1 MSTSSRIFQALPTN
15 FTTAPK
21 TTTCLASP
29 PSTPPL
35 ETGPSNSESILDLAV
50 HVLATEAASL
60 SHLTRI
66 YTTNPTAR
74 TAFVHA
80 VQCITHSLSVNH
92 GKVIFSGMG
101 KSGKIAQKM
110 VATMNSLGLMS
121 FFLHPT
127 EALHGDMGIIRAQD
141 ILVLV
146 TYSGTTTEL
155 VKILSHVPSQ
165 TVVIAMT
172 AHNCR
177 NSCPLTM
184 GRENAIILPTP
195 VHEKEEVTFGVP
207 APTTST
213 TVTVALGD
221 ALALAVADTMHT
233 IEGRKTQDVFHG
245 FHPGGAIGD
254 RKRTL
259 EDCTAVRVGDI
270 AMLKGKEGRKVADCL
285 VLAFRAKGGWVGIA
299 DDGSVVPPRRLR
311 AVDNPDMALENAGIL
326 VKKSEMVV
334 LDGGVKIADARGLV
348 RPGQVL
354 EIHLSNGEVGFA
366 ESEDIL

>member
-1 MSTSSRIFQALPTN
+1 MSTSTRLFQALPAN
-15 FTTAPK
+15 FTTTPK
-21 TTTCLASP
+21 TPNCLVSP

-35 ETGPSNSESILDLAV
+35 EIGPSNSESILDLAV

-60 SHLTRI
+60 SYLTRI

-155 VKILSHVPSQ
+155 VKILSHIPSQ
-165 TVVIAMT
+165 TMVIAMT
-172 AHNCR
+172 AHT
-177 NSCPLTM
+177 SQLTCPLTA
-184 GRENAIILPTP
+184 GRENAILLPTP
-195 VHEKEEVTFGVP
+195 VHEKEEITFGVP

-213 TVTVALGD
+213 TVTIALGD

-259 EDCTAVRVGDI
+259 ADCAVRVGDI
-270 AMLKGKEGRKVADCL
+270 PMLESIEGSRVADCL
-285 VLAFRAKGGWVGIA
+285 MLAFRAKGGWVRIA
-299 DDGSVVPPRRLR
+299 DGSVVPPRRLK
-311 AVDNPDMALENAGIL
+311 AVDNPDIALNAAGIV
-326 VKKSEMVV
+326 VKKCDTILLNGGIMVNDARSMIRRGQI
-334 LDGGVKIADARGLV
+334 LEIQLPGGGVGY
-348 RPGQVL
+348 
-354 EIHLSNGEVGFA
+354 A

>member
-1 MSTSSRIFQALPTN
+1 MSTSHLFQSLPTT
-15 FTTAPK
+15 FTTTPK
-21 TTTCLASP
+21 PTTCLVSP

-50 HVLATEAASL
+50 HVLATEADSL

-74 TAFVHA
+74 TAFVRA
-80 VQCITHSLSVNH
+80 VQCITHSLSINH

-141 ILVLV
+141 ILILV
-146 TYSGTTTEL
+146 TYSGTTAEL
-155 VKILSHVPSQ
+155 VKILSHIPSQ

-172 AHNCR
+172 AHT
-177 NSCPLTM
+177 SQITCPLTS
-184 GRENAIILPTP
+184 GRDNAILLPTP
-195 VHEKEEVTFGVP
+195 IHEKEEITFGVP

-213 TVTVALGD
+213 TVTIALGD

-233 IEGRKTQDVFHG
+233 IEGRKTQDVFHS

-259 EDCTAVRVGDI
+259 ADCVAARVGDVP
-270 AMLKGKEGRKVADCL
+270 MLESVEGRRVADCL
-285 VLAFRAKGGWVGIA
+285 MLAFRAKGGWVRIS
-299 DDGSVVPPRRLR
+299 DGSVVPPRRLR
-311 AVDNPDMALENAGIL
+311 VVDNPDIPLEKAGIV
-326 VKKSEMVV
+326 VKKSELVI
-334 LDGGVKIADARGLV
+334 LDGGVKAADVRSMI

-354 EIHLSNGEVGFA
+354 EIQLPGGEVGFA

>member
-141 ILVLV
+141 IL
-146 TYSGTTTEL
+146 
-155 VKILSHVPSQ
+155 

-270 AMLKGKEGRKVADCL
+270 AMLKGKEGRTVADCL

-311 AVDNPDMALENAGIL
+311 AVDNPDMALEKAGIL
-326 VKKSEMVV
+326 VKKNEMVV

>member
-1 MSTSSRIFQALPTN
+1 MSTSTRIFQTLPTN
-15 FTTAPK
+15 FTTHSKPP
-21 TTTCLASP
+21 TCLASP

-50 HVLATEAASL
+50 HVLSTEAASL

-80 VQCITHSLSVNH
+80 VQCITHSLSINH

-141 ILVLV
+141 VLILV

-155 VKILSHVPSQ
+155 TKILTHVPSQ

-172 AHNCR
+172 AHNCAAK
-177 NSCPLTM
+177 CPLTA
-184 GRENAIILPTP
+184 GRESAILLPTP

-259 EDCTAVRVGDI
+259 GDCAVRSQDI
-270 AMLKGKEGRKVADCL
+270 PLLKGVEGRKVAECL
-285 VLAFRAKGGWVGIA
+285 VLAFRGKNGWVGIS
-299 DDGSVVPPRRLR
+299 DGSVVPPRRLR
-311 AVDNPDMALENAGIL
+311 GVDDPDISLVEAG
-326 VKKSEMVV
+326 VVVGKGEMVV
-334 LDGGVKIADARGLV
+334 LDGGIKIADARGMV
-348 RPGQVL
+348 RPGQIL
-354 EIHLSNGEVGFA
+354 EIRLSDGEVGFA

>member
-1 MSTSSRIFQALPTN
+1 MSTASRIFQTLPTN

-21 TTTCLASP
+21 PTTCLASP

-80 VQCITHSLSVNH
+80 VQCITHSLSINH

-155 VKILSHVPSQ
+155 VKILSHVSAQ

-172 AHNCR
+172 AHDCR
-177 NSCPLTM
+177 NSCPLTA
-184 GRENAIILPTP
+184 GRENAILLPTP

-221 ALALAVADTMHT
+221 ALALAVADTMHM

-259 EDCTAVRVGDI
+259 EDCAVRVGDI
-270 AMLKGKEGRKVADCL
+270 PLLENVEGRKVADCL
-285 VLAFRAKGGWVGIA
+285 VLAFRAKGGWVGIT
-299 DDGSVVPPRRLR
+299 DGSVVPPKRLR
-311 AVDNPDMALENAGIL
+311 AVDNPDMALEKAGIV

-334 LDGGVKIADARGLV
+334 LDGGIKIADARGLV
-348 RPGQVL
+348 RPGQIL
-354 EIHLSNGEVGFA
+354 EIRLPGGEVGFA

>member
-1 MSTSSRIFQALPTN
+1 MSTSRLFQALPTN

-21 TTTCLASP
+21 PTTCLASP

-80 VQCITHSLSVNH
+80 VQCITQSLSVNH

-155 VKILSHVPSQ
+155 VKVLSHVPPQ

-172 AHNCR
+172 AHNSKS
-177 NSCPLTM
+177 SCPLTA
-184 GRENAIILPTP
+184 GRGNAIILPTP
-195 VHEKEEVTFGVP
+195 IHEKEEVTFGVP

-213 TVTVALGD
+213 TVTIALGD

-259 EDCTAVRVGDI
+259 EDCAVRAGDI
-270 AMLKGKEGRKVADCL
+270 PMLDSKEGRKVADCL
-285 VLAFRAKGGWVGIA
+285 VLAFRAKNGWVGIA
-299 DDGSVVPPRRLR
+299 DGSVVPPRRLR
-311 AVDNPDMALENAGIL
+311 AVDNPDMALEKAGVL

-334 LDGGVKIADARGLV
+334 LDGGIKVADARRLV
-348 RPGQVL
+348 RSGQVL